1 LFVPEVHTTVWNMA
15 CSARLKPFEECAV
28 GLFEPD
34 ILNDAPRKQGRYAG
48 PPERRLMVAILEDA
62 VDCLRKN
69 AVTGS
74 RRRRRLFTE
83 AEEWMRSDDTS
94 WIFSFRNICDLLGL
108 DTQALRA
115 QAAAWKRDQ
124 PESVGHDSTL
134 GIAS

>member
-1 LFVPEVHTTVWNMA
+1 M
-15 CSARLKPFEECAV
+15 

-34 ILNDAPRKQGRYAG
+34 ILNDEPRKQGRYAG

-62 VDCLRKN
+62 IDCLRKN
-69 AVTGS
+69 AVTRS

-83 AEEWMRSDDTS
+83 AEEWMWSDDMS
-94 WIFSFRNICDLLGL
+94 WIFSFRNICDHLGL

-124 PESVGHDSTL
+124 LGRVAHESTF